1 MRLLFIGDIVGQP
14 GREATIKIL
23 PKLKKDLRINFT
35 IANGENV
42 THGKGLNTTHAHE
55 LHQAGIDFFTSGNH
69 IWNHPPV
76 FELMNAKNPFI
87 IRPAN
92 YPDSNPGM
100 GYSIVKTAQLEKIL
114 IINLMGRVFM
124 KQDLDC
130 PFRTLDKIL
139 KKTVGERPDV
149 ILVDFHAEATSEK
162 MCFGLYA
169 TNRVGAVIGTHT
181 HIQTADETIL
191 KNHTAYITDVGFVGL
206 SQSAIGVNA
215 QPIIEQF
222 LSQMPT
228 KHEITFGDPAT
239 FNAVFLEFR
248 NGKATKIERI
258 TKEIKF

>member
-100 GYSIVKTAQLEKIL
+100 G
-114 IINLMGRVFM
+114 F
-124 KQDLDC
+124 
-130 PFRTLDKIL
+130 
-139 KKTVGERPDV
+139 
-149 ILVDFHAEATSEK
+149 
-162 MCFGLYA
+162 
-169 TNRVGAVIGTHT
+169 
-181 HIQTADETIL
+181 
-191 KNHTAYITDVGFVGL
+191 
-206 SQSAIGVNA
+206 
-215 QPIIEQF
+215 
-222 LSQMPT
+222 
-228 KHEITFGDPAT
+228 
-239 FNAVFLEFR
+239 
-248 NGKATKIERI
+248 
-258 TKEIKF
+258 